1 MPQAKDA
8 SGTAMRALHKIFPLG
23 HFVVSILFIICAGAL
38 IWIGAHQLWE
48 AGFAATQ
55 MSASARLNA
64 VLETI
69 ALLTVAVAALQL
81 GQTLI
86 EEEVQREAQMSAP
99 TRVRR
104 FLSRFMVV
112 LVVSLSIEALV
123 AVFRFS
129 SEAPQ
134 HLPYVASIG
143 VMAAALLIA
152 WGAFI
157 WFNRSAELLE
167 PEAMEQAKREDSK
180 LK

>member
-1 MPQAKDA
+1 MAKAKFPDGVA
-8 SGTAMRALHKIFPLG
+8 IWLLHKVFRLG
-23 HFVVSILFIICAGAL
+23 HFVVSILFVICAIAL
-38 IWIGAHQLWE
+38 ITIGVHQLWQ
-48 AGFAATQ
+48 AAFPVVQ
-55 MSASARLNA
+55 MPDLARLNA

-123 AVFRFS
+123 AVFKFS
-129 SEAPQ
+129 SESPER
-134 HLPYVASIG
+134 LPYAASIG

-152 WGAFI
+152 WGAFV

-167 PEAMEQAKREDSK
+167 PEAMEQAKREDKK
-180 LK
+180 LQ

>member
-1 MPQAKDA
+1 MPKAKDTTGA
-8 SGTAMRALHKIFPLG
+8 AMRALHRVFPLG
-23 HFVVSILFIICAGAL
+23 HLVVSIFFIICAAAL
-38 IWIGAHQLWE
+38 IWIGAHQLWQ
-48 AGFAATQ
+48 AAFPG
-55 MSASARLNA
+55 ADAPVRARLNA
-64 VLETI
+64 VLDTI

-86 EEEVQREAQMSAP
+86 EEEVQREAHMSAP

-112 LVVSLSIEALV
+112 LVVSLSIESLV
-123 AVFRFS
+123 AVFKFS
-129 SEAPQ
+129 NEAPDQ
-134 HLPYVASIG
+134 LPYAAAIG
-143 VMAAALLIA
+143 VMAAALLVS

-180 LK
+180 IK